1 MAIDGFAAIA
11 GADAAVLVLGSLPGR
26 RSIDAVEYYAHPQNA
41 FWEIMCNLYGIEGSY
56 EQRCAGLIENGIALW
71 DVLASSVRPGSLDAS
86 IETNTA
92 TANDL
97 VGFFAAH
104 ADIRLVVFNGR
115 KAQQLFRRFVAVDI
129 QCHDIEFKVLPST
142 SPAYAALPFSG
153 KLEAWKAALDGAR
166 QEN

>member
-11 GADAAVLVLGSLPGR
+11 GPDATVLVLGSLPGR
-26 RSIDAVEYYAHPQNA
+26 RSIDADEYYAHPQNV
-41 FWEIMCNLYGIEGSY
+41 FWTIMRNLYGVKGSY
-56 EQRCAGLIENGIALW
+56 EKRCAGLIEHGIALW

-97 VGFFAAH
+97 VRFFAAH
-104 ADIRLVVFNGR
+104 ADIGLVVFNGR
-115 KAQQLFRRFVAVDI
+115 KAQQLFRRFVAVDE

-142 SPAYAALPFSG
+142 SPAYAGMPFSG
-153 KLEAWKAALDGAR
+153 KLEAWDAA
-166 QEN
+166 